1 MNENERDFKKVLES
15 IKSLESQIIE
25 LNLYVREQIKHLL
38 ENNKK
43 DITYQHEVNLDDKK
57 VIGQIINLISV
68 QTNQIKE
75 EAENFIYKCLVDN
88 ESKKDPKEKL
98 TRLDICDIL
107 HTDFEIPKSTAYRYY
122 KDSFNLYK
130 WEQAKPDPDKKIKD
144 NKDTILDNV
153 LDTAEAALADGD
165 NLAYYK
171 GIELYSK
178 LLTRFKKV

>member
-57 VIGQIINLISV
+57 VIGQIIDLISV

-75 EAENFIYKCLVDN
+75 LQ
-88 ESKKDPKEKL
+88 EK
-98 TRLDICDIL
+98 T
-107 HTDFEIPKSTAYRYY
+107 
-122 KDSFNLYK
+122 
-130 WEQAKPDPDKKIKD
+130 
-144 NKDTILDNV
+144 
-153 LDTAEAALADGD
+153 GD
-165 NLAYYK
+165 
-171 GIELYSK
+171 
-178 LLTRFKKV
+178 